1 MYRPPVERPF
11 SSAWLIVSV
20 ILFLGVELLI
30 GTWIGPLVI
39 GKYVSPVFN
48 LQVQAL
54 MHLASFYVG
63 GVLVG
68 LLSPGIR
75 MKEPAA
81 GAFISV
87 LVVFL
92 MSFFMPHWYYR
103 FDLQKVLIGG
113 GIAVVLA
120 LAGAYSGEKMMGNI
134 EPDDLDAQSTTR
146 GKLRAA
152 LWNDADGMLG
162 GRSRDRDASRRTRT

>member
-1 MYRPPVERPF
+1 MSRPAAERPF
-11 SSAWLIVSV
+11 SNGWMMASV
-20 ILFLGVELLI
+20 VLFLAVELLL

-39 GKYVSPVFN
+39 GKYVSPMFH
-48 LQVQAL
+48 LQVKML

-75 MKEPAA
+75 LKEPAV

-103 FDLQKVLIGG
+103 FDFQKILIGG

-134 EPDDLDAQSTTR
+134 EPDELEARSTTR
-146 GKLRAA
+146 GRLRAA
-152 LWNDADGMLG
+152 LWNDTDGMLG
-162 GRSRDRDASRRTRT
+162 GRVRERRRD